1 MAVAALG
8 GCDATYPAA
17 TLTRQIPEVVREEHG
32 IDVTA
37 TIVGKT
43 LWIYMPTQDLIDEE
57 NMTWQIPTLE
67 RFSKMISVVHRMAL
81 STDAHLDF
89 LVFVAADTKYMGLEF
104 IAMEYLPD
112 LKEAMLER
120 FSRGEYFMRSIR
132 DVGINPEGHNDTTG
146 ASRRFYDVTFDE
158 FICLQIIHR
167 IKSRFA
173 RDEDLADHYEIR
185 STTWSQKFGILK
197 VNVEFV
203 KKRYDPGPEGEG
215 RPPIEWMKMIAAQ
228 VMKTYD
234 YYDKF
239 QALELNDSFA
249 ADKVR
254 LSPDDLKKI
263 KIDLPEFLDL

>member
-1 MAVAALG
+1 MAATGLCA
-8 GCDATYPAA
+8 CQATYPAA
-17 TLTRQIPEVVREEHG
+17 TLTRQIPEMVREEDG
-32 IDVTA
+32 VDVTA

-43 LWIYMPTQDLIDEE
+43 LWVYMPTQDLIDEE
-57 NMTWQIPTLE
+57 KMTWQVPALE
-67 RFSKMISVVHRMAL
+67 RFSKVITVVHRMAL

-89 LVFVAADTKYMGLEF
+89 LVFVAADIKYMGLEF
-104 IAMEYLPD
+104 IAMEYVPD

-146 ASRRFYDVTFDE
+146 ATRRFYDVPFDE

-167 IKSRFA
+167 VKSRFA
-173 RDEDLADHYEIR
+173 QDADLTGLYEIR
-185 STTWSQKFGILK
+185 STSWSQKFGVLK
-197 VNVEFV
+197 INVEFV
-203 KKRYDPGPEGEG
+203 KKRYDQVPNARE

-228 VMKTYD
+228 VIKTYD

-263 KIDLPEFLDL
+263 KIDLPEFRD